1 MSTQT
6 QFENIMAAHERGT
19 LTRSDTLAALGAL
32 SVRGAFDNQAH
43 FTGYDYAAQ
52 AWRTWP
58 VEQDIDKMIR
68 DSRHYIPT
76 TEGRA
81 ACTGYAALA
90 KEYPETN

>member
-6 QFENIMAAHERGT
+6 QFENIMAAHEGGT
-19 LTRSDTLAALGAL
+19 LTRSDTLAKLEALT
-32 SVRGAFDNQAH
+32 VRGAFNSMAH
-43 FTGYDYAAQ
+43 FTGFDYTAQ

-81 ACTGYAALA
+81 ACTGYAALT